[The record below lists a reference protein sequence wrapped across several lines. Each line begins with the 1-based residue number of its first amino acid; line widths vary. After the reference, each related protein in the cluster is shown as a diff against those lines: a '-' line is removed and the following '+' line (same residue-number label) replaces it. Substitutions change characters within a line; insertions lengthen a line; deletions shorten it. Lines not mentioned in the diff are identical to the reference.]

1 MFYTYAQIEKIEQYI
16 EKIKELQSSSL
27 DGAKLYDAVS
37 HLDDMISTSYKEY
50 DPNIHWNAA
59 IEEDDPYG
67 ETTYNNDRILEFLEV
82 MEASLQGILNSLE
95 CIPEI
100 CSIRDDIARGNEL
113 LQLQNVSA
121 EEEQCCEYVRDMLL
135 KYDSIFSRSQY
146 SYLLGQGF
154 NGSTHNIK
162 TIVNAL
168 HKHLRSIDGYS
179 VSSFSLRGSEE
190 QTTKSANYNMP
201 PIHITANG
209 GNANASASAQ
219 VNVDVSVQ
227 IEQTIEKVKE
237 ACLSPEEEV
246 AILAKLDELK
256 GIAKEKNIRTRWD
269 KVKGVFKWLAEQSLQ
284 AASWIVPLI
293 AQLMQVT

>member
-1 MFYTYAQIEKIEQYI
+1 MLYTYAQIEKIEQYI
-16 EKIKELQSSSL
+16 EKIKKLQSSSL

-37 HLDDMISTSYKEY
+37 HLDDMICTSYKEY
-50 DPNIHWNAA
+50 NPNIHWNAA

-67 ETTYNNDRILEFLEV
+67 KTTYNNDRILEFLEV

-113 LQLQNVSA
+113 LQLQNASA
-121 EEEQCCEYVRDMLL
+121 EEEQFREYVRDMLL
-135 KYDSIFSRSQY
+135 KYDSVFSRSQY
-146 SYLLGQGF
+146 SYLSGQGF

-162 TIVNAL
+162 TIVDAL
-168 HKHLRSIDGYS
+168 HKHLRSINGYS

-190 QTTKSANYNMP
+190 QTTQSANYNMP

-219 VNVDVSVQ
+219 VTVDISVQ
-227 IEQTIEKVKE
+227 IEQTIEQVKD
-237 ACLSPEEEV
+237 ACLKPEEEA
-246 AILAKLDELK
+246 AILDKLDELK
-256 GIAKEKNIRTRWD
+256 GISQEKNKRTKWD
-269 KVKGVFKWLAEQSLQ
+269 KIKGVFQWLAEQGLQ
-284 AASWIVPLI
+284 VAGWLVPLI
-293 AQLMQVT
+293 YQIMQGV